1 MCAAFFRSL
10 TCEQLRI
17 LLKCVMEEK
26 DTCASETINL
36 LAYKKKSGEIPSSF
50 HFLREIQQLI
60 ASHVFFFLSS
70 SDLALFQPVVVLRLR
85 PWGAVV
91 GVKEV

>member
-1 MCAAFFRSL
+1 MRLFFRSL

-36 LAYKKKSGEIPSSF
+36 LAYKKKEWGNPIFFPF
-50 HFLREIQQLI
+50 FARNTTTDCVTHI
-60 ASHVFFFLSS
+60 FFLSS

-85 PWGAVV
+85 PGGAVV
-91 GVKEV
+91 GVQEV